1 MGYPLAALYVY
12 ESSGRRGA
20 IGKMAEIVFYVA
32 VVIISAIIRYMWGLN
47 QACLL
52 IGKTIAETE
61 TETGF
66 QFQDGVTPAMSS
78 NIALATWAI
87 ATALIGYGFWQF
99 GVATGAIGIGIFILT
114 GIVFGALVVP
124 HPNSKHFVQIIYHS
138 LVDRAANYAKTNDL
152 VRSEATAILVSSIE
166 SRFADKLN

>member
-1 MGYPLAALYVY
+1 VGYPLVALYVY
-12 ESSGRRGA
+12 ESLGLQGA
-20 IGKMAEIVFYVA
+20 SGKMAEIVFYVA
-32 VVIISAIIRYMWGLN
+32 VVVIAAIIRYMRGLS
-47 QACLL
+47 QACLF
-52 IGKTIAETE
+52 IGKAIAETE

-78 NIALATWAI
+78 NIGHATWAVAI
-87 ATALIGYGFWQF
+87 ALIGYGFWQF

-114 GIVFGALVVP
+114 VIVFGALVVP

-152 VRSEATAILVSSIE
+152 VRSEATAMLVSGIE
-166 SRFADKLN
+166 SRFADKLI